1 VSRGGELGGKLSS
14 GREKADVK
22 PLDHDQLQVITPA
35 PRREWLSL
43 LDRDTHATIYQTPEW
58 LDAICRSEGY
68 EDASRLYE
76 TAAGRQFVLP
86 VVRRRMCGALSIEES
101 MPSAWGMGGLLA
113 AEPIDADDL
122 GLIWSDLQSNANA
135 RLRVR
140 DSNLGRGLP
149 VNGHHLEPIAVIWET
164 KHVLDVREGFDAVY
178 SKSFHRSAKKG
189 IRKAERAG
197 VAVECDSSGRL
208 VPVYYDLYT
217 RWVARSA
224 AERNLPTSLML
235 HRARSR
241 ESLRKFQVM
250 AKLLGTSSKIWV
262 AWFKGEPIAAT
273 ISLSYKSRAFAFRGH
288 GDKEL
293 ANSLHANDLLHCYRI
308 EDACRAGCTSYNMG
322 GSGGIPSLMA
332 YKAKFGAV
340 AMEFPVYTIESF
352 PLRQISRSLEGLNSA
367 TRALAGRWRQ
377 PTAPG
382 SDAE

>member
-1 VSRGGELGGKLSS
+1 LSS
-14 GREKADVK
+14 GRRNAQASDVE
-22 PLDHDQLQVITPA
+22 PYRIDAQQLQVTTPA
-35 PRREWLSL
+35 PRQQWLSL
-43 LDRDTHATIYQTPEW
+43 LDRDKNASIYQTPQW
-58 LDAICRSEGY
+58 LDAICRAEGY

-86 VVRRRMCGALSIEES
+86 IVRRRRYRTFSVEES
-101 MPSAWGMGGLLA
+101 MPSAWGMGGLIA
-113 AEPIDADDL
+113 AQPIDADDL
-122 GLIWSDLQSNANA
+122 GLIWSERQLNTRT

-140 DSNLGRGLP
+140 DGNLGRGVP
-149 VNGHHLEPIAVIWET
+149 TASHHQDKVTVTWET
-164 KHVLDVREGFDAVY
+164 KHVLDLREGFDAVY

-197 VAVECDSSGRL
+197 VEVECDSSGRL

-217 RWVARSA
+217 RWVKRSA

-241 ESLRKFQVM
+241 EPLRKFHLI
-250 AKLLGTSSKIWV
+250 AELLGPASKIWV
-262 AWFKGEPIAAT
+262 AWYKGEPIAAM
-273 ISLSYKSRAFAFRGH
+273 ISLSYKSRAFAFRGQ

-293 ANSLHANDLLHCYRI
+293 ANALHANDLLNCHRI

-352 PLRQISRSLEGLNSA
+352 PWRQITRSVESVNST

-377 PTAPG
+377 QSATK
-382 SDAE
+382 SDH